1 MRSKMATPH
10 GQRSADKLTAN
21 KPDAVKPA
29 ANKPGTGDLRW
40 RIGAAAV
47 ILLGLAGYLAWSES
61 SGAADHQ
68 PDQWLAAAL
77 RVGLVMA
84 AVWVAWPDLRRM
96 SPWFL
101 GLFTVL
107 LPITLIVI
115 ARWPR
120 YLPAFLVGGV
130 ILYLLRPRGNR
141 QR

>member
-1 MRSKMATPH
+1 MSATRGP
-10 GQRSADKLTAN
+10 R
-21 KPDAVKPA
+21 PPPKPA
-29 ANKPGTGDLRW
+29 SANARPAGDPRW
-40 RIGAAAV
+40 RIGAIALL
-47 ILLGLAGYLAWSES
+47 LLGLAGYLAWQEY
-61 SGAADHQ
+61 SGRQADNQ
-68 PDQWLAAAL
+68 PAQWLAAAL

-101 GLFTVL
+101 GLFSVL

-130 ILYLLRPRGNR
+130 VLYLLRPRGNR
-141 QR
+141 RS